1 MADIGGCLCQGYSNN
16 IIIIKS
22 VISVIVTQ
30 NWNGFSQVFR
40 CDVQMQIALLVK
52 YVKHLFSA
60 HIVAFCEAAIV

>member
-1 MADIGGCLCQGYSNN
+1 M
-16 IIIIKS
+16 
-22 VISVIVTQ
+22 VTQ

-60 HIVAFCEAAIV
+60 HIVAFCEADVV